1 VRKFLVAIALLIGV
15 MFIIGRLAELQ
26 AIGETLQRGD
36 LRYIALAFFVELI
49 WLLNTAAS
57 YRAIYHA
64 LDIREDIRHLTILST
79 AAFFI
84 NVVAPSAGIGGVAV
98 FVSESRRRGYSA
110 ARATLGSVLFVL
122 FEYAGFLSVLV
133 LGLIV
138 LIRRNNLQLSEII
151 ASGVFIIIG
160 LILAI
165 LLYLGL
171 RSAADLGNA
180 LAWMAKQ
187 TNRFFRPF
195 IKRPYLSETR
205 AHEFAK
211 DAAEGLA
218 ELRQKPDDLLLAMS
232 LALSSKAL
240 LVSILFLVFLAF
252 KVPFS
257 PGTLIAGYSI
267 AQLFTIVSPTPAG
280 VGIVEG
286 VMTLGLNSLNV
297 PLGAA
302 AVITLLYRG
311 LTFWVPLILG
321 LIAFRTLARQ
331 PESESEAGKHRPSP

>member
-15 MFIIGRLAELQ
+15 MFVIGRLAELQ
-26 AIGETLQRGD
+26 AIGETLRRGD
-36 LRYIALAFFVELI
+36 LRFILLALGVEII

-57 YRAIYHA
+57 YRAIYRG
-64 LDIREDIRHLTILST
+64 LGIQEDIWQLTILSA

-98 FVSESRRRGYSA
+98 FVAEARRRDYSS
-110 ARATLGSVLFVL
+110 ARATLGSVVFVL
-122 FEYAGFLSVLV
+122 FEYAGFLAVLV

-138 LIRRNNLQLSEII
+138 LVRRNNLQLSEIL
-151 ASGVFIIIG
+151 ASVIFVIIG
-160 LILAI
+160 LALAV

-171 RSAADLGNA
+171 RSAQDLGNA
-180 LAWMAKQ
+180 LAWIAKKI
-187 TNRFFRPF
+187 NWLVSP
-195 IKRPYLSETR
+195 IMKRPYLSETR
-205 AHEFAK
+205 PHEFAR

-218 ELRQKPDDLLLAMS
+218 ELRQKPDELLLAMS

-240 LVSILFLVFLAF
+240 LISVLFLVFLAF

-286 VMTLGLNSLNV
+286 VMTLALNSLNV
-297 PLGAA
+297 QLGAA

-311 LTFWVPLILG
+311 ITFWVPLLLG
-321 LIAFRTLARQ
+321 LLGFRTLARQ
-331 PESESEAGKHRPSP
+331 PETKTAPE

>member
-1 VRKFLVAIALLIGV
+1 MRKFLVAIALLIGV

-36 LRYIALAFFVELI
+36 LRFIALALFVELI

-57 YRAIYHA
+57 YRAIYRA
-64 LDIREDIRHLTILST
+64 LGIDENIRQLTILS
-79 AAFFI
+79 AAGFFI

-98 FVSESRRRGYSA
+98 FVSESRRRGYSS
-110 ARATLGSVLFVL
+110 ARATLGSVVFVL
-122 FEYAGFLSVLV
+122 FEYAGFLSVLA

-151 ASGVFIIIG
+151 ASGIFVIIG
-160 LILAI
+160 LVLAI

-180 LAWMAKQ
+180 LAWMARQ
-187 TNRFFRPF
+187 TNRLLRPV
-195 IKRPYLSETR
+195 IKRPYLSETH
-205 AHEFAK
+205 AHEFAR
-211 DAAEGLA
+211 DAADGLS

-240 LVSILFLVFLAF
+240 LISILFLVFLAF

-286 VMTLGLNSLNV
+286 VMTLGLNSLTV

-311 LTFWVPLILG
+311 ITFWTPLIIG
-321 LIAFRTLARQ
+321 LMAFRTLARQ
-331 PESESEAGKHRPSP
+331 PEKEIEPGEE

>member
-1 VRKFLVAIALLIGV
+1 MRKFLVAIGLLIGV
-15 MFIIGRLAELQ
+15 MFVIGRLAELQ

-36 LRYIALAFFVELI
+36 LRYIALALFVELI

-57 YRAIYHA
+57 YRAIYRA
-64 LDIREDIRHLTILST
+64 LGIREDLKQLTILSA

-98 FVSESRRRGYSA
+98 FISESRRRGYSA
-110 ARATLGSVLFVL
+110 ARATLGSVVFVL
-122 FEYAGFLSVLV
+122 FEYAGFLAVLA

-151 ASGVFIIIG
+151 ASGIFVIIA
-160 LILAI
+160 LVLAV

-171 RSAADLGNA
+171 RSAEDLGNA
-180 LAWMAKQ
+180 LSWMARLI
-187 TNRFFRPF
+187 NRLLAPVL
-195 IKRPYLSETR
+195 KRPYLSESR
-205 AHEFAK
+205 AREFAR

-218 ELRQKPDDLLLAMS
+218 ELRHKPDDLLLAMS

-240 LVSILFLVFLAF
+240 LVSILFLTFLTF
-252 KVPFS
+252 KIPFS

-280 VGIVEG
+280 VGVVEG
-286 VMTLGLNSLNV
+286 VMTLALNSLYV

-311 LTFWVPLILG
+311 ITFWVPLLIG
-321 LIAFRTLARQ
+321 LLAFRTLARQ
-331 PESESEAGKHRPSP
+331 PEAEAAPGGG

>member
-15 MFIIGRLAELQ
+15 MFVIGRLAELQ
-26 AIGETLQRGD
+26 AIGETLRRGE
-36 LRYIALAFFVELI
+36 LRFIVLALFVELI

-57 YRAIYHA
+57 YRAIYRA
-64 LDIREDIRHLTILST
+64 LGIDENIGQLMILSA

-84 NVVAPSAGIGGVAV
+84 NIVAPSAGIGGVAI
-98 FVSESRRRGYSA
+98 FIAESRRRGYSA
-110 ARATLGSVLFVL
+110 ARATLGSVVFVL
-122 FEYAGFLSVLV
+122 FEYAGFLAVLL

-138 LIRRNNLQLSEII
+138 LVRRNNLQLSEII
-151 ASGVFIIIG
+151 ASVIFVIIG
-160 LILAI
+160 AGLAG

-171 RSAADLGNA
+171 RSATDLGNA
-180 LAWMAKQ
+180 LTWIAKQ
-187 TNRFFRPF
+187 INRLLRPF

-205 AHEFAK
+205 PHEFAR
-211 DAAEGLA
+211 DAADGLS
-218 ELRQKPDDLLLAMS
+218 ELRQKPDELLLAMS

-240 LVSILFLVFLAF
+240 SISILFLVFLAF

-286 VMTLGLNSLNV
+286 VMTIALNSLNV
-297 PLGAA
+297 QLGDA
-302 AVITLLYRG
+302 AVITVLYRG
-311 LTFWVPLILG
+311 ITFWVPL
-321 LIAFRTLARQ
+321 LIGMLAFRTLARQ
-331 PESESEAGKHRPSP
+331 PEDETAPG